1 MAGTIWLAGFH
12 RVADVDHCAVFLP
25 AVIVQFPRGI
35 RAPLVDL
42 FGLVA
47 GEHKKTIRPKVGTI
61 PPIEI
66 VLNTSEEMIFPRG
79 RNHFPE
85 C

>member
-25 AVIVQFPRGI
+25 AVIVQFPRRI

-47 GEHKKTIRPKVGTI
+47 ASIKNQTIRPKLGTI
-61 PPIEI
+61 PLIEI
-66 VLNTSEEMIFPRG
+66 PRCDVFG
-79 RNHFPE
+79 RTNKHQPRK
-85 C
+85 

>member
-47 GEHKKTIRPKVGTI
+47 GEHKTRRSDPKSGQFR
-61 PPIEI
+61 
-66 VLNTSEEMIFPRG
+66 S
-79 RNHFPE
+79 
-85 C
+85 

>member
-35 RAPLVDL
+35 RAPLVEL

-47 GEHKKTIRPKVGTI
+47 ASIKPDDPAQSRDNSAHRDCDVFGRTNKHQ
-61 PPIEI
+61 
-66 VLNTSEEMIFPRG
+66 PRK
-79 RNHFPE
+79 
-85 C
+85 